1 LLTSAGCKNR
11 PRPGDLTDSTFVA
24 AMAELRRAVQ
34 PGGAET
40 TRDSAG
46 RQAVRDS
53 ILRKYHATPAT
64 VESTAS
70 HLADRPAH
78 ANEILLAIDRK
89 VEALTQAAPP
99 RPAQPPPPSNP
110 PGNRAAPSTLPK
122 SGTLAVPQ
130 TKHPTPVNP
139 PHT

>member
-1 LLTSAGCKNR
+1 MLSAAGCKNR

-24 AMAELRRAVQ
+24 VMAELRRAVQ

-53 ILRKYHATPAT
+53 ILRKYHASAAT
-64 VESTAS
+64 VERTAS

-78 ANEILLAIDRK
+78 ANEILQAIDRK
-89 VEALTQAAPP
+89 VEALAQATPT
-99 RPAQPPPPSNP
+99 RPAPPPPSNP
-110 PGNRAAPSTLPK
+110 PGNRPVPSTLPK

-130 TKHPTPVNP
+130 PRHPTPVNP